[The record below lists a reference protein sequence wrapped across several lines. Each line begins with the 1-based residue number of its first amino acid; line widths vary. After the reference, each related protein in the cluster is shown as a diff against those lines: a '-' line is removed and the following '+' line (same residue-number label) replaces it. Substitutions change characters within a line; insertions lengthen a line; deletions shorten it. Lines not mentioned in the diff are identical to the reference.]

1 MLKKNSQSK
10 ILVSEPELDFSRPR
24 LLIGAIFVQAA
35 IRGGLE
41 ICAVQMRNDG
51 VPVHLHTN
59 CTALHSEKEEKLA
72 EISQQSAT
80 LMTCISSSGSVIKNA
95 FDQTLE

>member
-10 ILVSEPELDFSRPR
+10 ILVIEPEVDFSS
-24 LLIGAIFVQAA
+24 LFIGAIFVQAA